1 MSPEVIG
8 GVCILAMLVLLYAR
22 MWIGLAMLFVGFWGI
37 YFVVGWDVSLKVIA
51 TVPYRTIADYVL
63 SVLPLFMLMG
73 VLVSNTGMASDLF
86 YTAHKW
92 VGQLKGGLA
101 IATVAACAAFAA
113 VVSISTVSAITM
125 GKAALPE
132 MKKFKYDE
140 RLAAGCVAM
149 GGTIGVMIPPSMAFI
164 LYGILTKTSIGSL
177 FMAGIIP
184 GLIQAGLY
192 IALIYTRCRLNP
204 AMGPA
209 GPKTTFK
216 EKAVSLKN
224 TWAMLMLFLLV
235 IGGIYLGIFTPTE
248 AGAIGSFGAI
258 VISTISRRMTKKIF
272 LGAIL
277 ETAEMTAMVIVLI
290 VGAFIF
296 TKLMALSQLPFAMG
310 DIIAGLSLSP
320 YVILIIIIII
330 YILLGMFLDV
340 MSCILIT
347 VPILFPVVTAL
358 GFDPIWYGVIMVKV
372 IQMGVVTP
380 PIGMDVFVLSGTS
393 GVPIATIFRGV
404 IPFVIADIVMIVVLV
419 AFPILSLWIPG
430 SM

>member
-1 MSPEVIG
+1 
-8 GVCILAMLVLLYAR
+8 
-22 MWIGLAMLFVGFWGI
+22 
-37 YFVVGWDVSLKVIA
+37 
-51 TVPYRTIADYVL
+51 
-63 SVLPLFMLMG
+63 
-73 VLVSNTGMASDLF
+73 
-86 YTAHKW
+86 
-92 VGQLKGGLA
+92 
-101 IATVAACAAFAA
+101 
-113 VVSISTVSAITM
+113 M

-132 MKKFKYDE
+132 MRKYKYDE
-140 RLAAGCVAM
+140 KLASGCVVA
-149 GGTIGVMIPPSMAFI
+149 GGTIGILIPPSMAFI
-164 LYGILTKTSIGSL
+164 IYGILTKTSIGSL

-184 GLIQAGLY
+184 GLIQAFLY
-192 IALIYTRCRLNP
+192 ITLIYTRCRINP
-204 AMGPA
+204 GIGPA
-209 GPKTTFK
+209 GPKTSVV
-216 EKAVSLKN
+216 EKVKSLRN
-224 TWAMLMLFLLV
+224 TWAMVLLFLLV

-258 VISTISRRMTKKIF
+258 VISFVSRRLTKRVF

-277 ETAEMTAMVIVLI
+277 ETAQMTAMVIVLI

-320 YVILIIIIII
+320 YLILFVIILVYII
-330 YILLGMFLDV
+330 LGMFLDV

-347 VPILFPVVTAL
+347 VPILFPVVTTL

-393 GVPIATIFRGV
+393 GVPIGTIFRGV
-404 IPFVIADIVMIVVLV
+404 IPFVLVDIVMIIILV
-419 AFPILSLWIPG
+419 AFPVLSTWIPN